1 MAATALMA
9 LASAASSVAMG
20 STFTVLG
27 LGTFASHFLVSTAM
41 GLALKAL
48 APKAPSIGE
57 GATGISIQGA
67 SGSAIDHPIIYGRT
81 KVGGVRIFDVTTGTE
96 NKYLHRIL
104 AFAGHEIE
112 AYDEIYIND
121 MLVSG
126 LDTDGN
132 VSEVTDPDG
141 ATSDRFDN
149 LIRIKRYYGTT
160 TQVGDPDL
168 VSATSSLNDGEGKW
182 TSAHRLQGIAYL
194 YIRMKAD
201 SKAYPNG
208 VPSISAVIKG
218 KKVLDPRTNRTAWSD
233 NPALCLLDFM
243 TQPHGMKTK
252 ISRISL
258 EDIVAAAAICD
269 EDVDGQ
275 KRYTC
280 NGSFLTGATPQRLL
294 DPILTSMGGIMW
306 YAQGKFRCKAAK
318 WVGASASFDDNNL
331 IAPVTVGTRHSRRDN
346 FNVVKGKFR
355 GEETNWF
362 DSDYPSVSDP
372 AFVSADNGITND
384 ISFDLPF
391 TTDADTAQR
400 LARIFLFRNREQV
413 SFESVFDFSAMNVQ
427 VGDVVEITNSRFG
440 WTSKTF
446 EVFSWSIEFK
456 GDAAIGIKMSLRETS
471 SDVYEDVAGSVFEL
485 NNTTL
490 RSPYAMPPVVT
501 TESTNTLTN
510 KTIDGSSNTITN
522 VSSSSI
528 DDFEEAVEDLIGANV
543 VAGTGI
549 SVSYDDGSGQ
559 TTVTN
564 TAPDQTVVLTEGSN
578 ISITGTYPNFT
589 IGAVLDGDITGVTAG
604 NGLTGG
610 GTGGSVTLNVGAG
623 TGVTVDADTVS
634 IGQSVGTSDRPS
646 FAGLTVDTTTF
657 HVDSATNRVGVRT
670 TTPAH
675 PLDVQSTGD
684 VTIRA
689 KSNSSGAGNDDDAT
703 LILDAA
709 ENGEAVLAFY
719 QDGVAKAAIEWFSGG
734 SPDLNIRT
742 ESGTN
747 GVIDFQPNNN
757 LSMRVSDGEVIVYDE
772 LDPQGGIKSHYDSG
786 WTSVSNNSRYDFTHN
801 LGLTGD
807 QMLVMVFV
815 RDASNRIFQIPAG
828 YSNSTSNEVGPT
840 IYHKSTNVLQIAT
853 GNDGIYAYDNT
864 ELSGSVTLLVS
875 GEYRIKIMKWL

>member
-1 MAATALMA
+1 MAATAIMA

-20 STFTVLG
+20 STFAILG

-48 APKAPSIGE
+48 APKAPSF
-57 GATGISIQGA
+57 GAAGISIQGE
-67 SGSAIDHPIIYGRT
+67 SGSAVDHPIIYGRT

-104 AFAGHEIE
+104 AFAGHEVE
-112 AYDEIYIND
+112 SYDEIYIND
-121 MLVSG
+121 MLVSV
-126 LDTDGN
+126 LDEDGN
-132 VSEVTDPDG
+132 VSEVTDSDG
-141 ATSDRFDN
+141 STSDRFDG

-160 TQVGDPDL
+160 TQVGDQDL
-168 VSATSSLNDGEGKW
+168 VSETSSLEDGEGKW

-194 YIRMKAD
+194 YIRMKAN

-218 KKVLDPRTNRTAWSD
+218 KKVLDPRTNKTAWSD

-243 TQPHGMKTK
+243 TQPHGMAAKT
-252 ISRISL
+252 SRISIQ
-258 EDIVAAAAICD
+258 DVVTAANVCD
-269 EDVDGQ
+269 EVVNSQ

-280 NGSFLTGATPQRLL
+280 NGSFLTRANPESIL

-306 YAQGKFRCKAAK
+306 YAQGKFRLKSAK

-346 FNVVKGKFR
+346 FNVVKGKFS

-362 DSDYPSVSDP
+362 DSDYPPVSDP

-384 ISFDLPF
+384 ISLDLPF
-391 TTDADTAQR
+391 TTDAETSQR
-400 LARIFLFRNREQV
+400 LARIFLFRNREQI
-413 SFESVFDFSAMNVQ
+413 SFESVFDFSAMSVQ

-440 WTSKTF
+440 WASKTF
-446 EVFSWSIEFK
+446 EVFSWSIEFR

-471 SDVYEDVAGSVFEL
+471 SDVYEDVEGSVFEL

-510 KTIDGSSNTITN
+510 KTIDGATNTITN

-543 VAGTGI
+543 VAGTGV

-559 TTVTN
+559 TAVTN
-564 TAPDQTVVLTEGSN
+564 TSPDQTVTLSEGSN
-578 ISITGTYPNFT
+578 ITITGTYPNFT

-604 NGLTGG
+604 DGLTGG
-610 GTGGSVTLNVGAG
+610 GTSGSVTLNVGAG
-623 TGVTVDADTVS
+623 TGVTVAADTVS
-634 IGQSVGTSDRPS
+634 IGQDVATSSTPT
-646 FAGLTVDTTTF
+646 FAGMTL
-657 HVDSATNRVGVRT
+657 
-670 TTPAH
+670 
-675 PLDVQSTGD
+675 QKTGD
-684 VTIRA
+684 TAATVKA
-689 KSNSSGAGNDDDAT
+689 LSSGAGNDDDAT

-709 ENGEAVLAFY
+709 ETGEAVLEFR
-719 QDGVAKAAIEWFSGG
+719 QDGVVKASIDWFSAG

-742 ESGTN
+742 NSGTN
-747 GVIDFQPNNN
+747 GVIDFQPNNE

-772 LDPQGGIKSHYDSG
+772 LDPQGGIKSSYDSG

-828 YSNSTSNEVGPT
+828 YSNSTGNEVGPT

-864 ELSGSVTLLVS
+864 ELSGSVTRIVS
-875 GEYRIKIMKWL
+875 GEYRIKVMKWL